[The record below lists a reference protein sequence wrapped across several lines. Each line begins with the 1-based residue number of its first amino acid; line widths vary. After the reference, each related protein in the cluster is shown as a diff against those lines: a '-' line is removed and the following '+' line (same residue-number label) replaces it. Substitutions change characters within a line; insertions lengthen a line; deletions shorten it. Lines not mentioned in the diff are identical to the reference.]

1 MQFVIKQMWGKQ
13 WWIWG
18 LACIAVHFSEEN
30 SDGSKMLN
38 DGLAMLMSSCRIM
51 TRTHNVIPNIWNG
64 LRWKKHQL
72 SSQIIHL
79 YKHYLY
85 LLTILPHKSFILD
98 SYARWISV
106 EVSLRWVHQLRT
118 MKTASSD
125 EELAFRQKER
135 DKVLSW
141 FDRCDV
147 YSFAFFALYN
157 NIIIIYIYTYYVYI
171 ISWLYIKEQ
180 TRAHTYI
187 YISTYIYIYI

>member
-135 DKVLSW
+135 DKALSW
-141 FDRCDV
+141 FDRCIFIRVFFLHYMLLLFYNIV
-147 YSFAFFALYN
+147 YIRTYYIILCLYN
-157 NIIIIYIYTYYVYI
+157 IMII
-171 ISWLYIKEQ
+171 
-180 TRAHTYI
+180 H
-187 YISTYIYIYI
+187 